1 METDNMK
8 FVEFDKY
15 CKTCEHSKKKEHEDP
30 CFDCLAEPARV
41 ETHKPLK
48 YEADEKLSKKEK

>member
-1 METDNMK
+1 MK

-15 CKTCEHSKKKEHEDP
+15 CKTCQHSKKKEHEDP
-30 CFDCLAEPARV
+30 CFDCLAEPARL

-48 YEADEKLSKKEK
+48 YEEKEK